1 MSKKVVHYNDMHAV
15 YGWKNGSVFLC
26 PVDHPDTVNVSNTKP
41 VMTSTVVSWD
51 KETGIIETLNTI
63 YKPISQKENNV

>member
-1 MSKKVVHYNDMHAV
+1 MTKKVVHYNDAHGV
-15 YGWKNGSVFLC
+15 VGWRNGSVFLT
-26 PVDHPDTVNVSNTKP
+26 PVDHPDTLNVSNTRP

-63 YKPISQKENNV
+63 YKPLSKKESE